1 MKKLGNNRIKIQIKI
16 GWIKSFKFF
25 NPLSKH
31 IIKFEKY
38 LSFKCL
44 DIGLY
49 RNLLD
54 FFFNQILDFSTL
66 YRAYP
71 YWIMNK
77 CV

>member
-16 GWIKSFKFF
+16 GWIKNFKFF

-44 DIGLY
+44 DIGWY
-49 RNLLD
+49 ENLLD
-54 FFFNQILDFSTL
+54 FFNQILNFLAL
-66 YRAYP
+66 Y
-71 YWIMNK
+71 IVLN
-77 CV
+77 